1 MSDTSPGAVAGRAT
15 ATAPAN
21 IALIKYWGARD
32 LARAL
37 PVNPSLSMTLSAC
50 RTRTSVDF
58 SPEPGDDEVWLAPQE
73 LPGDETVVIGPP
85 TSGGEGGGG
94 VPAGSHDAAGSGG
107 EVRGS
112 GGDLGGFDGAAP
124 GSAGGE
130 HRGDLRDPGPA
141 FTARVLAHL
150 DVLRRRAGLDPGA
163 GRFRVVTVNSFPSS
177 AGIASSAS
185 GFAAL
190 TVAGAAALGLGLD
203 LERDAGELSSLARQS
218 GSGSATRSLLGGFVL
233 WPDPAGGDADD
244 PRAVRLHPADHWR
257 LADLV
262 ALVDAGAKEV
272 SSLGGHRLAPS
283 SPYFA
288 RRLEILPERLDRVRR
303 ALADRDFAS
312 LATAVEEEAIDLHLI
327 AMSSRP
333 PIHYWSGGT
342 VDVLAAVR
350 RLRADGVPACSTI
363 DAGPNVHVLCPPEAA
378 DAVAA
383 RLAEIPAVQ
392 AVLRDRAGDGPVLQ
406 EAFRGEALAAAGEA
420 W

>member
-1 MSDTSPGAVAGRAT
+1 MSAVAGRAT

-32 LARAL
+32 LERAL

-50 RTRTSVDF
+50 RTRTTVEF

-73 LPGDETVVIGPP
+73 LVGHEAVGDETVVIGP
-85 TSGGEGGGG
+85 GARAAAVAAADAIAAGGGAA
-94 VPAGSHDAAGSGG
+94 VPDSR
-107 EVRGS
+107 RGTW
-112 GGDLGGFDGAAP
+112 
-124 GSAGGE
+124 
-130 HRGDLRDPGPA
+130 RDPGPA
-141 FTARVLAHL
+141 FSARVLAHL
-150 DVLRRRAGLDPGA
+150 DVLRRRAGLAPGD
-163 GRFRVVTVNSFPSS
+163 GRFRVDTVNSFPSS

-244 PRAVRLHPADHWR
+244 PRAVQLHPAGHWP
-257 LADLV
+257 LADV
-262 ALVDAGAKEV
+262 IAVVDAGAKEV
-272 SSLGGHRLAPS
+272 SSLGGHRLAPT

-288 RRLEILPERLDRVRR
+288 RRLELVPERLDSVRR
-303 ALADRDFAS
+303 ALAERDFAR
-312 LATAVEEEAIDLHLI
+312 LAAAVEEEAVDLHLV

-333 PIHYWSGGT
+333 PIFYWSAGT

-350 RLRADGVPACSTI
+350 RLRAEGLPACSTI
-363 DAGPNVHVLCPPEAA
+363 DAGANVHVLCPPEAA

-383 RLAEIPAVQ
+383 RLAELPAVQ
-392 AVLRDRAGDGPVLQ
+392 TVLRDRAGDGPVLE
-406 EAFRGEALAAAGEA
+406 EAFRGEALAAGGDG

>member
-1 MSDTSPGAVAGRAT
+1 VSPPPNPPPGPPLPGRAT

-21 IALIKYWGARD
+21 IALVKYWGARD

-37 PVNPSLSMTLSAC
+37 PLNPSLSMTLSAC
-50 RTRTSVDF
+50 HTRTTVDF
-58 SPEPGDDEVWLAPQE
+58 SPAPGDDEVWLAPRE
-73 LPGDETVVIGPP
+73 LAGDETVVIGP
-85 TSGGEGGGG
+85 TARAAA
-94 VPAGSHDAAGSGG
+94 VAAADAA
-107 EVRGS
+107 
-112 GGDLGGFDGAAP
+112 A
-124 GSAGGE
+124 AGGE
-130 HRGDLRDPGPA
+130 AARGQQHPEAERRAWRDPGPA

-163 GRFRVVTVNSFPSS
+163 GRFRVVTGNSFPSS

-190 TVAGAAALGLGLD
+190 TVAAAAALGLPLD

-244 PRAVRLHPADHWR
+244 PRAVQLHPADHWR

-262 ALVDAGAKEV
+262 ALVDTGAKEV
-272 SSLGGHRLAPS
+272 SSLGGHRLAPT

-288 RRLEILPERLDRVRR
+288 RRLEGLPERLDRVRR
-303 ALADRDFAS
+303 ALADRDFAT

-333 PIHYWSGGT
+333 PIFYWTAGT

-350 RLRADGVPACSTI
+350 RLRAEGVPACATI

-378 DAVAA
+378 DTVAA
-383 RLAEIPAVQ
+383 RLAEVPAVLS
-392 AVLRDRAGDGPVLQ
+392 VLRDRAGDGPVLE
-406 EAFRGEALAAAGEA
+406 EAFRGEALAKSGEG

>member
-1 MSDTSPGAVAGRAT
+1 MIGTSPGTVAGRAT

-50 RTRTSVDF
+50 RTRTTVHF

-73 LPGDETVVIGPP
+73 LPGDETAVIGPAV
-85 TSGGEGGGG
+85 GGSSE
-94 VPAGSHDAAGSGG
+94 AGSGDA
-107 EVRGS
+107 GS
-112 GGDLGGFDGAAP
+112 D
-124 GSAGGE
+124 
-130 HRGDLRDPGPA
+130 RQLRDPGPA

-150 DVLRRRAGLDPGA
+150 DVLRRRAGLDLGA

-190 TVAGAAALGLGLD
+190 TVAGAAALGFGLD
-203 LERDAGELSSLARQS
+203 LERDAGELSALARQS

-244 PRAVRLHPADHWR
+244 PRAVQLHPADHWR
-257 LADLV
+257 LVDLV
-262 ALVDAGAKEV
+262 ALVDTGAKEV
-272 SSLGGHRLAPS
+272 SSLGGHRLAPT

-288 RRLEILPERLDRVRR
+288 RRLEILPERLDHVRR

-312 LATAVEEEAIDLHLI
+312 LAAAVEEEAIDLHLI

-333 PIHYWSGGT
+333 PIHYWAGGT

-383 RLAEIPAVQ
+383 RLAELPAVQ

-406 EAFRGEALAAAGEA
+406 EVFRGEAVAAVGEA

>member
-1 MSDTSPGAVAGRAT
+1 MLPGRAT

-37 PVNPSLSMTLSAC
+37 PLNPSLSMTLSVC
-50 RTRTSVDF
+50 HTRTTVEL

-73 LPGDETVVIGPP
+73 LAGDETVVIGP
-85 TSGGEGGGG
+85 TARAAA
-94 VPAGSHDAAGSGG
+94 VAAAGVAAAGDGPARG
-107 EVRGS
+107 EPHHGPRT
-112 GGDLGGFDGAAP
+112 GA
-124 GSAGGE
+124 
-130 HRGDLRDPGPA
+130 RRDPGPA

-163 GRFRVVTVNSFPSS
+163 GRFRVVTANSFPSS

-203 LERDAGELSSLARQS
+203 LERDAGELSALARRS

-244 PRAVRLHPADHWR
+244 PRAVQLHPADHWR
-257 LADLV
+257 LADLIAV
-262 ALVDAGAKEV
+262 VDAGAKEV

-288 RRLEILPERLDRVRR
+288 RRLELLPERLDRVRR

-312 LATAVEEEAIDLHLI
+312 LAEAVEEEAIDLHLI

-333 PIHYWSGGT
+333 PIHYWTGGT
-342 VDVLAAVR
+342 LDVLAAVR
-350 RLRADGVPACSTI
+350 RLRAEGVPACATI

-378 DAVAA
+378 GAVAA
-383 RLAEIPAVQ
+383 RLAELPAVQ
-392 AVLRDRAGDGPVLQ
+392 TVLRDRAGDGPVL
-406 EAFRGEALAAAGEA
+406 EDAFRGEALATSGGG

>member
-1 MSDTSPGAVAGRAT
+1 MRSPRSSPLPGRAT

-21 IALIKYWGARD
+21 IALVKYWGARD
-32 LARAL
+32 LAHAL
-37 PVNPSLSMTLSAC
+37 PLNPSLSMTLSAC
-50 RTRTSVDF
+50 HTRTTVDF
-58 SPEPGDDEVWLAPQE
+58 SPAPGEDEVWLAPRE
-73 LPGDETVVIGPP
+73 LAGDETVVIGPTAM
-85 TSGGEGGGG
+85 TSAVAAADAAAAGDDPARG
-94 VPAGSHDAAGSGG
+94 VPHPEAEQHPESEQHNW
-107 EVRGS
+107 
-112 GGDLGGFDGAAP
+112 
-124 GSAGGE
+124 
-130 HRGDLRDPGPA
+130 RDPGPA

-150 DVLRRRAGLDPGA
+150 DNLRRRAGLDPGA

-190 TVAGAAALGLGLD
+190 TVAGAAALGLPLH

-244 PRAVRLHPADHWR
+244 PRAVQLHPADHWR

-262 ALVDAGAKEV
+262 ALVDTGAKEV
-272 SSLGGHRLAPS
+272 SSLGGHRLAPT

-288 RRLEILPERLDRVRR
+288 RRLEGLPERLDRVRR

-312 LATAVEEEAIDLHLI
+312 LGTAVEEEAIDLHLI

-333 PIHYWSGGT
+333 PIFYWTAGT

-350 RLRADGVPACSTI
+350 RLRADGVPACATI

-378 DAVAA
+378 DSVAA
-383 RLAEIPAVQ
+383 RLAEVPSVLS
-392 AVLRDRAGDGPVLQ
+392 VLRDGAGDGPVLE
-406 EAFRGEALAAAGEA
+406 EALRGEALTQSEES

>member
-1 MSDTSPGAVAGRAT
+1 MSAPRNPPPGPPLPGRAT

-21 IALIKYWGARD
+21 IALVKYWGARD

-37 PVNPSLSMTLSAC
+37 PLNPSLSMTLSAC
-50 RTRTSVDF
+50 HTRTTVDF
-58 SPEPGDDEVWLAPQE
+58 SPDPGEDEVWLAPRE
-73 LPGDETVVIGPP
+73 LAGDETVVIGP
-85 TSGGEGGGG
+85 TARAAA
-94 VPAGSHDAAGSGG
+94 VAAADAAAAGDDAARG
-107 EVRGS
+107 EPHSLSVPRP
-112 GGDLGGFDGAAP
+112 A
-124 GSAGGE
+124 SAQHATSAQHGW
-130 HRGDLRDPGPA
+130 RDPGPA

-150 DVLRRRAGLDPGA
+150 DVLRRRAALDPGA
-163 GRFRVVTVNSFPSS
+163 GRFRVVTGNSFPSS

-190 TVAGAAALGLGLD
+190 TVAGAAALGLPLD

-244 PRAVRLHPADHWR
+244 PRAVQLHPADHWR

-262 ALVDAGAKEV
+262 ALVDTGAKEV
-272 SSLGGHRLAPS
+272 SSLGGHRLAPT

-288 RRLEILPERLDRVRR
+288 RRLEGLPERLDRVRR
-303 ALADRDFAS
+303 ALADRDFAT

-333 PIHYWSGGT
+333 PIFYWTAGT

-350 RLRADGVPACSTI
+350 RLRAEGVPACATI

-383 RLAEIPAVQ
+383 RLAEVPAVLR
-392 AVLRDRAGDGPVLQ
+392 VLRDRAGDGPVLE
-406 EAFRGEALAAAGEA
+406 EAFRGEALTHSGEG

>member
-1 MSDTSPGAVAGRAT
+1 MSAPARFAAAPPTAGRAT

-32 LARAL
+32 LDRAL

-50 RTRTSVDF
+50 RTRTTVEF

-73 LPGDETVVIGPP
+73 LPGNDAMGDETVVIGP
-85 TSGGEGGGG
+85 GAHAAAVAAADAIAAGGG
-94 VPAGSHDAAGSGG
+94 AADPDPSR
-107 EVRGS
+107 EAHR
-112 GGDLGGFDGAAP
+112 
-124 GSAGGE
+124 SAW
-130 HRGDLRDPGPA
+130 RDPGPA
-141 FTARVLAHL
+141 FSARVLAHL
-150 DVLRRRAGLDPGA
+150 DVLRRRAGLAPGA

-244 PRAVRLHPADHWR
+244 PRAVQLHPAGHWR
-257 LADLV
+257 LADV
-262 ALVDAGAKEV
+262 IAVVDAGAKEV
-272 SSLGGHRLAPS
+272 SSLGGHRLAPT

-288 RRLEILPERLDRVRR
+288 RRLELLPERLDRVRR
-303 ALADRDFAS
+303 ALAERDFAR
-312 LATAVEEEAIDLHLI
+312 LAAAVEEEAVDLHLV
-327 AMSSRP
+327 AMSSLP
-333 PIHYWSGGT
+333 PIFYWSAGT
-342 VDVLAAVR
+342 VDVLATVR
-350 RLRADGVPACSTI
+350 RLRAEGVPACSTI
-363 DAGPNVHVLCPPEAA
+363 DAGANVHVLCPPEAA

-383 RLAEIPAVQ
+383 RLAELPAVQ
-392 AVLRDRAGDGPVLQ
+392 TVLRDRAGDGPVL
-406 EAFRGEALAAAGEA
+406 EESFRGEALAAGGGG